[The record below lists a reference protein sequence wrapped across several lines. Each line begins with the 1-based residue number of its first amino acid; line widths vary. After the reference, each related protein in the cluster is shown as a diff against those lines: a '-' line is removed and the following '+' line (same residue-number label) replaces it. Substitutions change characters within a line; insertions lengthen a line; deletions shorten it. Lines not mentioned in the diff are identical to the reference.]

1 MKTKRLIVA
10 GVCGVLAGCLNKGGI
25 MRKLFLVVWSLCMSA
40 SAMAQGKV
48 DSQWNCGKA
57 TVGHSMEVG
66 DQPGHAYAI
75 GQYSCTAAKGELE
88 GLKEK
93 EGVLTQFDDV
103 KETASQ
109 YRGVFVDTLANGEK
123 VYVSYEGATTIEKGE
138 MQSFS
143 DAWFITDGTG
153 RFKGAKGKGTCKGKF
168 NLDGS
173 FTFACAGN
181 YTLAK

>member
-1 MKTKRLIVA
+1 MSRFTK
-10 GVCGVLAGCLNKGGI
+10 GEI
-25 MRKLFLVVWSLCMSA
+25 MRKLFLVVCSLCVSA
-40 SAMAQGKV
+40 SVAMAQGKV

-57 TVGHSMEVG
+57 TVGHSIDVG

-75 GQYSCTAAKGELE
+75 GQFSCTAAKGELE

-103 KETASQ
+103 KENASR

-123 VYVSYEGATTIEKGE
+123 VHVSYEGATTIEKGQ

-143 DAWFITDGTG
+143 DAWSITDGTG
-153 RFKGAKGKGTCKGKF
+153 KFKGAKGKGTCKGKF
-168 NLDGS
+168 NPDGS